1 MRKALIGAKAPPPFA
16 EPTSLP
22 SASSTLLFMALARSS
37 YPIVLPLCKGP
48 PVSERPSPWLP
59 SRNGLLGQL
68 GLACRDRVG
77 DRRAGLVAAPLLGGV
92 EFFEL
97 GRVGDSLHRGDHLI
111 GRLFQL
117 GGQPVLAVAAFLRL
131 RRPPLF
137 RRNCAACA
145 RGRGG
150 HQVPAQ
156 T

>member
-77 DRRAGLVAAPLLGGV
+77 DRRAGLVSAPLLGGV

-97 GRVGDSLHRGDHLI
+97 GHAI
-111 GRLFQL
+111 GSES
-117 GGQPVLAVAAFLRL
+117 GWG
-131 RRPPLF
+131 
-137 RRNCAACA
+137 NGC
-145 RGRGG
+145 
-150 HQVPAQ
+150 
-156 T
+156 